1 MYHRT
6 SVEAACARTRIHTA
20 ESAARD
26 ICGIKESET

>member
-6 SVEAACARTRIHTA
+6 SVEAVCARIRTHTA
-20 ESAARD
+20 ESAARE